1 MKKSLSICLIS
12 LFLGGLFIACTSS
25 SSAIS
30 RSVAALYGVDE
41 AVIVDI
47 KNVSPINNGIFE
59 GWGTSLC
66 WWGNRLGGDE
76 IVSNEAVDLFFTQDK
91 GIGLNIIRYNIGG
104 GDDPAHNHITRS
116 DSVMPGFWK
125 NVDENGN
132 FEYDWSADF
141 RQRNVLKKI
150 VSKVNENDLIVE
162 FFSNSPPYFMTNS
175 GCSSGAIKRKKD
187 NIREDMYDNFAEYL
201 AEVTY
206 NLQKIDGI
214 KVTSLEPMNEP
225 RSDYSWVAFNP
236 KQEGCNVKQGKNQG
250 NLLVLTRQA
259 LDKRG
264 LQDIIVSGCDE
275 DSSGIQASSFTA
287 LPNDGKKA
295 IERINTHT
303 YWGERYTK
311 LRNLAKKYNKNL
323 WVSETDGYS
332 SLGEN
337 NGQMGAALSFAKKVL
352 DDMNGLKPS
361 AWLIWQ
367 AIAGDISNVPINGV
381 IDGLPD
387 CTNGFW
393 GTAFAD
399 FVNEKILLTK
409 KYYAFG
415 QFTKYIR
422 PGSYV
427 IYTGLDNYIASYN
440 PATKEIAVVCVNP
453 NNIEKTCA
461 FDLSSFVKS
470 WSEVKAVRTS
480 GKTLE
485 EGENMEV
492 VGMPVTSLEEG
503 VFSASLAPS
512 SITTFV
518 IGGVKLIEKDRE

>member
-1 MKKSLSICLIS
+1 MKKKYALKSIFISLTGLLIYALIS
-12 LFLGGLFIACTSS
+12 CQSS
-25 SSAIS
+25 NVSVS
-30 RSVAALYGVDE
+30 RSGAGISEKVKVN
-41 AVIVDI
+41 I
-47 KNVSPINNGIFE
+47 KNISPINGGIFE

-76 IVSNEAVDLFFTQDK
+76 KISSEAVDLFFSMDN

-104 GDDPAHNHITRS
+104 GDDPEHNHITRS

-125 NVDENGN
+125 NVDEFGN
-132 FEYDWSADF
+132 FEYDWSADY

-150 VSKVNENDLIVE
+150 AATVDKNDLIVE
-162 FFSNSPPYFMTNS
+162 FFSNSPPYFMTRS
-175 GCSSGAIKRKKD
+175 GCSSGSKTGLATNIK
-187 NIREDMYDNFAEYL
+187 NDMYDDFADYM

-206 NLQKIDGI
+206 KLQEIDGI
-214 KVTSLEPMNEP
+214 KVASLEPMNEP
-225 RSDYSWVAFNP
+225 RSVSWSAYNP
-236 KQEGCNVKQGKNQG
+236 KQEGCRIDVGEEQSK
-250 NLLVLTRQA
+250 LLIETRKA

-264 LQDIIVSGCDE
+264 LKDVIVSGTDE
-275 DSSGIQASSFTA
+275 TGTGYQVSSFEA
-287 LPNDGKKA
+287 LSPEAKQVLN
-295 IERINTHT
+295 RINTHT
-303 YWGERYTK
+303 YFGDADRR
-311 LRNLAKKYNKNL
+311 LLAVASGSKKDL
-323 WVSETDGYS
+323 WVSETDGYTS
-332 SLGEN
+332 VGKD
-337 NGQMGAALSFAKKVL
+337 NGQMGSALAFAQKILK
-352 DDMNGLKPS
+352 DMNGMKPS

-367 AIAGDISNVPINGV
+367 SVASYVSDKPFNGR

-399 FVNEKILLTK
+399 FINDRIILTK